1 MTPATTNALTLL
13 ASLLGASTGINRRV
27 NCRLAL
33 SEYKPSSSIIAANSY
48 SVYSLEGNSAITAG
62 YSYTAIFVS
71 DESIA
76 IEELCDTT
84 AVVSLQDEINP
95 LNKRSIHGMIATASQ
110 KGSVGRKHLYEI
122 VIVSPTHYLG
132 LNQRS
137 EIYQDKNVLDI
148 ISLILKRYE
157 ALLHIS
163 LSIKADTKAYP
174 IRHTT
179 TQYFQSDWE
188 FITML
193 CEQEGLVIITD
204 DSSSSPYALTLCTL
218 NSHVPQAGIL
228 EANYNLS
235 KGFNTSHHT
244 HDHHDP
250 QLPSGDVVAKKSIP
264 SSGVLSDNTHTSQ
277 LRQELTVASWNDRV
291 ELHEGSL
298 AKEQQR
304 SATLDSLRSYASQV
318 SITGQSNDL
327 SLKSATLVT
336 LNDTKLFTQEQAII
350 LNTTTSGFFPNALD
364 ELIESDHEHKEQ
376 YTISFKAIPNSI
388 TYVPPYTITPPRID
402 GLHTAIV
409 SKGDKETTKGA
420 NEIDVNDK
428 GEIRVIMHF
437 DPNYPTSVYVPLSTP
452 YAGDNYGSR
461 FLPRVNSEVL
471 IGYLNG
477 NIDKPIITSMI
488 HNGENTIPY
497 DLPSTKTQSYIKT
510 QTMPQ
515 YSDKEGYN
523 EILFEDAQN
532 NEQLNLR
539 AQKDYSLL
547 ALNDA
552 TEHIQH
558 DHSTTIDNNQDL
570 TVHGYQ
576 TEQVNKAKTE
586 TIMLAKALT
595 VGAGYQVSVGA
606 SKNETVGVSSSE
618 QVGVNKYTMVGTRYE
633 VNVGSSSI
641 TMNADGTIL
650 VQGTKISIVGSEHV
664 EVKSKLVDMN

>member
-1 MTPATTNALTLL
+1 MTPATTNALSLL
-13 ASLLGASTGINRRV
+13 ASLLHASAGINRRV

-33 SEYKPSSSIIAANSY
+33 SEYKPSNSIIAANSY

-62 YSYTAIFVS
+62 YSYTTIFVS
-71 DESIA
+71 DESIS

-84 AVVSLQDEINP
+84 AIISLQDEINP

-193 CEQEGLVIITD
+193 CESEGLVIITD
-204 DSSSSPYALTLCTL
+204 DSSSSPYSLTLCTL
-218 NSHVPQAGIL
+218 NSHVPKAGAL
-228 EANYNLS
+228 EATYNLS

-250 QLPSGDVVAKKSIP
+250 QLPSQDVVAKKSTP
-264 SSGVLSDNTHTSQ
+264 SSGILVDNTHTSQ

-304 SATLDSLRSYASQV
+304 SVTLDSLRSYASQV
-318 SITGQSNDL
+318 SITGQSTDL

-350 LNTTTSGFFPNALD
+350 LDTTTSGFFPNALD

-388 TYVPPYTITPPRID
+388 TYVPPYTILPPRID
-402 GLHTAIV
+402 GIHTAIV
-409 SKGDKETTKGA
+409 SKGDKETTQGA

-471 IGYLNG
+471 ISYLNG
-477 NIDKPIITSMI
+477 NIDKPIITSMM
-488 HNGENTIPY
+488 HNGENAIPY
-497 DLPSTKTQSYIKT
+497 DLPNTKTQSYIKT

-515 YSDKEGYN
+515 YEGEEGYN

-547 ALNDA
+547 VLNDA
-552 TEHIQH
+552 TQHIQH

-576 TEQVNKAKTE
+576 TELVNKAKTQ
-586 TIMLAKALT
+586 TIALAKALT

-606 SKNETVGVSSSE
+606 SKNETVGMSSTE
-618 QVGVNKYTMVGTRYE
+618 EVGVNKYTMVGKRYE
-633 VNVGSSSI
+633 VNVGNSSI

-664 EVKSKLVDMN
+664 EVKSKLVDIN